1 MSEALF
7 VEFTNRSVEPN
18 GGKGRMKIPE
28 TMLSKASKRKLDL
41 VSQPT
46 LRAGLGEDL
55 AYGDDEFL

>member
-41 VSQPT
+41 VGKAA
-46 LRAGLGEDL
+46 LRACLGEGL
-55 AYGDDEFL
+55 ADGDGEFL